1 MAALNI
7 FFLLFLAPM
16 PARAADAPG
25 RAAFDAAGCR
35 ACHSIGG
42 VGGNAGP
49 DLTLV
54 GFRRTR
60 EWLDLWIKD
69 PKAWK
74 PDTKMVKFRLSDAD
88 REAIVDY
95 LSGLTQGFPAGKA
108 PWDLEGGKDPI
119 ARGRLIYVRAG
130 CVACHGAEGRGGHP
144 NNNVVGNA
152 IPAVSRVAEGYTRE
166 ELKNRIRSGRKPE
179 KHDPAGPEPMVSM
192 PAWGKVLGE
201 GEISDVAAYLMS
213 LAPPKKAD
221 DF

>member
-1 MAALNI
+1 MTRLTI
-7 FFLLFLAPM
+7 LVLFLGV
-16 PARAADAPG
+16 AAASAEDSPG

-35 ACHSIGG
+35 ACHSISG
-42 VGGNAGP
+42 VGGNSGP

-74 PDTKMVKFRLSDAD
+74 PDTKMAKFRLKDED
-88 REAIVDY
+88 RGIIVDY
-95 LSGLTQGFPAGKA
+95 LAGLTQVFPAGKA
-108 PWDLEGGKDPI
+108 PWDGEKDAI
-119 ARGRLIYVRAG
+119 GRGRLIYVRAG

-152 IPAVSRVAEGYTRE
+152 IPAVYKAADGYTIE
-166 ELKNRIRSGRKPE
+166 ELKTRIRSGRKPE
-179 KHDPAGPEPMVSM
+179 KHDPDGPEPMVYM
-192 PAWGKVLGE
+192 PAWRGVLNE
-201 GEISDVAAYLMS
+201 GEIADVAAYLMS